1 MSSSGKWESYLYLS
15 PRAVVEPEKIQ
26 QELSLAESNW
36 LVLGALFILMLTEA
50 SRREGPNREVSLS
63 LPPALHLP

>member
-1 MSSSGKWESYLYLS
+1 
-15 PRAVVEPEKIQ
+15 VEPEKIQ